1 MEQTKI
7 NILNSYLTFRLGKET
22 FAANVGNVLQ
32 ILEIT
37 EITKI
42 PKAPPYM
49 KGVINLRG
57 SVLPIIDFR
66 HKFNLPQIEHTKNT
80 CIIVLSVEINNDTIE
95 IGAIVDS
102 VIQVIEVNSN
112 EIKSAP
118 SIGNKYK
125 SEFISGIIEINESF
139 IMLLNINMIFSTDD
153 IITLP
158 EAQEIS
164 ENIETS
170 K

>member
-1 MEQTKI
+1 MEKTKI
-7 NILNSYLTFRLGKET
+7 NILDSYLTFRLGNET

-32 ILEIT
+32 ILELS

-57 SVLPIIDFR
+57 NVLPVIDFR
-66 HKFNLPQIEHTKNT
+66 HKFNLQQTEHTKNT
-80 CIIVLSVEINNDTIE
+80 CIIVLSVEINNETIE

-102 VIQVIEVNSN
+102 VIQVLEVDSN
-112 EIKSAP
+112 EIKPAP
-118 SIGNKYK
+118 GIGNKYK
-125 SEFISGIIEINESF
+125 SDFISGIIKINESF
-139 IMLLNINMIFSTDD
+139 IMLLDINMIFSTDD
-153 IITLP
+153 IINLP
-158 EAQEIS
+158 ETQEIS